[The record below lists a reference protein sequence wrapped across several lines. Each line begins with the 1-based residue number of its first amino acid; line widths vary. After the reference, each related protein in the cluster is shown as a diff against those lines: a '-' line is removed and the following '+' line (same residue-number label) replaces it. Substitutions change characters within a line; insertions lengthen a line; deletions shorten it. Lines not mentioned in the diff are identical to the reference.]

1 MPGEPGILEFS
12 TLVEFSFRLL
22 LQSDQ
27 NIVIQNLEAVLIDN
41 QTANVIER
49 FRKCKSFFDYFT
61 LRIDLKNA
69 FLVLAHGIQLAFVNS
84 HTGDIQFA

>member
-41 QTANVIER
+41 QTANV
-49 FRKCKSFFDYFT
+49 Y
-61 LRIDLKNA
+61 
-69 FLVLAHGIQLAFVNS
+69 
-84 HTGDIQFA
+84 

>member
-49 FRKCKSFFDYFT
+49 FRKSKSYFDYYT
-61 LRIDLKNA
+61 LRIDL
-69 FLVLAHGIQLAFVNS
+69 
-84 HTGDIQFA
+84 